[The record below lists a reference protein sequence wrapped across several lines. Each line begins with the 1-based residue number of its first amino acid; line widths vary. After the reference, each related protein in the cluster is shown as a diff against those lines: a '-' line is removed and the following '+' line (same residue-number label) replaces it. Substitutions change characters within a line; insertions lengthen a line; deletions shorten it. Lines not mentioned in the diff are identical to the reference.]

1 MVIGHVDALADS
13 WVCMKERGGLVSIFH
28 HGSQQFILPPLE
40 FRVYLFR
47 FDEQSSCV
55 FYVGIA

>member
-1 MVIGHVDALADS
+1 MVVDHVYALADS

-28 HGSQQFILPPLE
+28 HGSQQFILPPFK
-40 FRVYLFR
+40 FRIGFLR